1 MSHEEA
7 RAAMNSDLETLS
19 RKWIEDAPAF
29 IRNRIQTDTETRNRW
44 FAMQVHTHYSRLIH
58 GDRRNN
64 LVDILPLVGERAACF
79 ERFVEAHGSDGPCV
93 TSECLFHFAAKE
105 GGGLAVG
112 FWCKG
117 NGGNDWVV
125 EAKFT
130 MHDFDSAALPCTP
143 VDYEEDVGPF
153 RG

>member
-58 GDRRNN
+58 GDRKNN
-64 LVDILPLVGERAACF
+64 LVDILPLVGPS
-79 ERFVEAHGSDGPCV
+79 H
-93 TSECLFHFAAKE
+93 LHIQQQ
-105 GGGLAVG
+105 
-112 FWCKG
+112 
-117 NGGNDWVV
+117 
-125 EAKFT
+125 
-130 MHDFDSAALPCTP
+130 
-143 VDYEEDVGPF
+143 
-153 RG
+153 